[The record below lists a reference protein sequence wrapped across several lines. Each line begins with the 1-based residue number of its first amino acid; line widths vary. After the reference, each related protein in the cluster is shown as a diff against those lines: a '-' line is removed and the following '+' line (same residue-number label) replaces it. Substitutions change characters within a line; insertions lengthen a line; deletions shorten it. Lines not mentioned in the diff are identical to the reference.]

1 MGEFLQSKS
10 SEFDL
15 SALVGSGTKSS
26 SSFFKGASTQ
36 VSDKIQLQ
44 DWAYELK
51 QFESKDELFTYISDK
66 DFGTDQKPAVCFGFT
81 VHENSKNDIEL
92 ELIFNDFYAVTEFQS
107 IPSQRMARVP
117 LYQNIPQI
125 QDYALWEWY
134 GFGYMQNWVANTILK
149 RRTGVDDAKIV

>member
-1 MGEFLQSKS
+1 
-10 SEFDL
+10 
-15 SALVGSGTKSS
+15 
-26 SSFFKGASTQ
+26 
-36 VSDKIQLQ
+36 
-44 DWAYELK
+44 LK

-81 VHENSKNDIEL
+81 VHENRKNDIEL

-149 RRTGVDDAKIV
+149 RRTGVDDAKIVQMSIPMRMPPFVKDDFKVLLSASLSIIAVVMFVPSVYRTAYRIA